1 MNRNTK
7 IILGIGA
14 GISLAYFLFGRK
26 KTAKAPA
33 QKMTSGEIES
43 EVEIPDVAI
52 EDAENEPQSRDEQ
65 ISFILMNADSNVK
78 EEASGFEGTKFVWSK
93 EYGRYYP
100 VGVIRE
106 GMMPKYADSVFLGF
120 EGEDADP
127 VQEAVDS
134 LDKLS
139 AKELSLAYNLTKY
152 KKFNP
157 KAISEE
163 EALREISNNDKKLIE
178 IVKIKIKPVLNDVKI
193 LRKHPKWSERLAE
206 RRAKME
212 QRMKERGKTCGR
224 RPIAKDK
231 LKEYKTCIKDVA
243 SKQEPTNIFTKVK
256 ENYQSSYKGE
266 RIEDK
271 KSKRTQRREKRSSIN
286 GAEFTDSRQ
295 KAFTEQVTNR
305 MAGGMFAGRRFDG
318 RSNYQE
324 ETMVRE
330 GDFSNGD
337 GRVQPPRTT
346 KRKGMS
352 SADGS
357 TFNDKRQEAFANQVT
372 NRMAGGMFA
381 GRRFDGRTNEAEE
394 LLVREGDI

>member
-14 GISLAYFLFGRK
+14 GIGLAYFLFGRRK
-26 KTAKAPA
+26 SAKAPA
-33 QKMTSGEIES
+33 QKMTSGQIES

-52 EDAENEPQSRDEQ
+52 EDAENEPQTRDEQ
-65 ISFILMNADSNVK
+65 IAFILMNADSNVK
-78 EEASGFEGTKFVWSK
+78 EEASGFEGTKFVWNK
-93 EYGRYYP
+93 NYGRYYP
-100 VGVIRE
+100 VGVIQE
-106 GMMPKYADSVFLGF
+106 GEMPEYADSVFLGF

-127 VQEAVDS
+127 VQEAVDG

-139 AKELSLAYNLTKY
+139 SKELSLAYNLTKY

-212 QRMKERGKTCGR
+212 ERMKERAKTCGR
-224 RPIAKDK
+224 RPISKDK
-231 LKEYKTCIKDVA
+231 LKEYKMCIKNVS
-243 SKQEPTNIFTKVK
+243 SKQEPTNVFTRIK
-256 ENYQSSYKGE
+256 ENKVQKTKQQQS
-266 RIEDK
+266 
-271 KSKRTQRREKRSSIN
+271 RRSPRMEKRSSIN

-295 KAFTEQVTNR
+295 KAFSEQVTNR

-337 GRVQPPRTT
+337 GRVKPPRTT